1 MENNQIARL
10 RRMRDYGPRSFEVN
24 RSIADLIFTV
34 MNNRSFVPLDTPLLE
49 QTDLF
54 VRKSG
59 GEIAESLY
67 TFSDPGGIAVSLR
80 PEFTPSVIRWFVENV
95 GRESGAHRFQY
106 SGPVF
111 RYGGARGG
119 RNRQF
124 TQCGGELIGVSAP
137 DGDTEILETAA
148 QCLHEVG
155 VAEFHVRV
163 GHIGLVRELVR
174 SQGLSEPL
182 QIFIL
187 SNLDVIASG
196 EDTVDSLTY
205 QAAAAGLVHRSD
217 LGHLELPA
225 RDDAIPA
232 LEALGRSLPGSTG
245 RRSREQIMLR
255 LANRMRKA
263 VPASE
268 FRSALSN
275 VLSLLSTSKNSS
287 GPLESIATVL
297 ESNGAP
303 LSGVEDLHSTLD
315 AISRLGERVSVELD
329 LSFVRGRA
337 YYTGAVFEF
346 TSTVGE
352 DEVSLGGGGRYDE
365 LVRAFGGPVTPACG
379 FALNLDELALISE
392 IEAVGAPA

>member
-297 ESNGAP
+297 ESSGAS
-303 LSGVEDLHSTLD
+303 LSGVEDLHS
-315 AISRLGERVSVELD
+315 
-329 LSFVRGRA
+329 SFRCDFAPGRK
-337 YYTGAVFEF
+337 GI
-346 TSTVGE
+346 
-352 DEVSLGGGGRYDE
+352 R
-365 LVRAFGGPVTPACG
+365 
-379 FALNLDELALISE
+379 
-392 IEAVGAPA
+392 

>member
-24 RSIADLIFTV
+24 RRIADRIFSV
-34 MNNRSFVPLDTPLLE
+34 LSDRGFLPLDTPLLE

-59 GEIAESLY
+59 GEVAESLY
-67 TFSDPGGIAVSLR
+67 TFFDPGGIAVSLR
-80 PEFTPSVIRWFVENV
+80 PEFTPSVIRWFAENV
-95 GRESGAHRFQY
+95 GQESSAHRFQY

-111 RYGGARGG
+111 RYGGARSG

-124 TQCGGELIGVSAP
+124 TQCGGELIGASAP
-137 DGDTEILETAA
+137 NGDSEILESAA
-148 QCLHEVG
+148 QCLHEAG
-155 VAEFHVRV
+155 VATYCVRL
-163 GHIGLVRELVR
+163 GHIGVVRELVR

-187 SNLDVIASG
+187 SNLDVISAG
-196 EDTVDSLTY
+196 EESVDGLTY

-217 LGHLELPA
+217 LGYLELPT
-225 RDDAIPA
+225 RNDAIPA
-232 LEALGRSLPGSTG
+232 LEALGRSLPGPTG
-245 RRSREQIMLR
+245 RRTREQIMAR
-255 LANRMRKA
+255 LASRMRKA

-275 VLSLLSTSKNSS
+275 VSALLNCHETSSD
-287 GPLESIATVL
+287 PLESIAKVL
-297 ESNGAP
+297 ESNGAS
-303 LSGVEDLHSTLD
+303 LSGVEDLSSTLQV
-315 AISRLGERVSVELD
+315 ISRAGDGVTAHLD

-337 YYTGAVFEF
+337 YYTGVVFEF
-346 TSTVGE
+346 TAMIDGS
-352 DEVSLGGGGRYDE
+352 EVSLGGGGRYDD

-379 FALNLDELALISE
+379 FALNLDELALISK
-392 IEAVGAPA
+392 IGSVGAPA